1 MGIYTYM
8 YTPISSELWGCEAA
22 LVGFMFIPSPK
33 LDVSNLNWR
42 MFFLVCWNRQHVETM
57 NLSTMGYSLLTTL
70 RHYVLITVG
79 CAMLF
84 WLRFLYVFMFV
95 IHASNSVIHNPG
107 VSILCSNLQEYPLSP
122 RCVCI
127 VYVYAHVHT
136 IQDVTFHLWL
146 LVRGSTLQT
155 YCIGM
160 LQNIFSIFAFNII
173 FNNPFTLILNFPP
186 NNKHCE

>member
-1 MGIYTYM
+1 MLATSTEEG
-8 YTPISSELWGCEAA
+8 
-22 LVGFMFIPSPK
+22 
-33 LDVSNLNWR
+33 
-42 MFFLVCWNRQHVETM
+42 FFLVCWNRQHVETM
-57 NLSTMGYSLLTTL
+57 NLSTMGYSLLTTH

-122 RCVCI
+122 RRVCI

-160 LQNIFSIFAFNII
+160 LKNIFSILAFNII
-173 FNNPFTLILNFPP
+173 FNNPFTLILNVPP
-186 NNKHCE
+186 IRKPRGSFYMFFIIRGGYLIFGKETGP

>member
-1 MGIYTYM
+1 MKQ
-8 YTPISSELWGCEAA
+8 LW
-22 LVGFMFIPSPK
+22 LVSCLFHPQ
-33 LDVSNLNWR
+33 NW
-42 MFFLVCWNRQHVETM
+42 MLATSTEEGFFLVCWNRQHVETM
-57 NLSTMGYSLLTTL
+57 NLSTMGYSLLTTH

-122 RCVCI
+122 RRVCI

-160 LQNIFSIFAFNII
+160 LKNIFSILAFNII
-173 FNNPFTLILNFPP
+173 FNNPFTLILNVPP
-186 NNKHCE
+186 NNKHCK